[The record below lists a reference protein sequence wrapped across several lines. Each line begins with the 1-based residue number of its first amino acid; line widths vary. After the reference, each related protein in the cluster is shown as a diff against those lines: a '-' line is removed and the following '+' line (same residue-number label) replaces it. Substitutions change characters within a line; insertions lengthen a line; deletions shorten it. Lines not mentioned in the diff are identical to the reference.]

1 MKLKSD
7 EFTKFSVPF
16 TSPISIHY
24 TFRGNIEKNASK
36 DSLLKL
42 HSKGYRGQRAGALRR
57 DGLLLQQGAGQDHQW
72 QRSRGQV
79 ASSAEYTGGEDT
91 HCLLHGLCDRGRL

>member
-1 MKLKSD
+1 MKLKSE
-7 EFTKFSVPF
+7 EFSKF

-24 TFRGNIEKNASK
+24 TFRGNIDKNASK
-36 DSLLKL
+36 GSLLKL

-91 HCLLHGLCDRGRL
+91 HAYCMACVTERRL